1 MKYFLIFIV
10 IVAFLMVGYF
20 ALSARTDTFTG
31 RWMAWKSSDVDDY
44 KRFPF
49 EIIANAPPPHY
60 FGTEDASFKKIS
72 YTYKGKIQ
80 TKNLDTLL
88 EETGTTAFIV
98 INDGTILYEN
108 YFNGNQRDSIVTSF
122 SIAKSITALIVG
134 IAIDDG
140 YIESL
145 EDPVT
150 KYMPELKN
158 VDPRYANITL
168 RHLLSM
174 KSGIRFK
181 DTDIPW
187 HDKSRAYYHPNLREV
202 VTNLPIA
209 TAPGDEF
216 VYNTFNPIILGMIVE
231 RATGQSVV
239 EYFEA
244 QFWQRMGMEY
254 EASWSIDSEEDAMAK
269 MESGINPRAIDFAKI
284 GQLLLSDGNWNGEQ
298 IVPKK
303 WIADSKKID
312 PENRVSKIGENIYY
326 QNGWWLYGPTET
338 DKFTVSGW
346 GHLGQYLFV
355 FPDENM
361 LVMRFGKEI
370 GKVEFL
376 ARDCPRNYQ

>member
-1 MKYFLIFIV
+1 
-10 IVAFLMVGYF
+10 MVGYF

-158 VDPRYANITL
+158 VDPRYTNITL

-244 QFWQRMGMEY
+244 RFWQRMGMEY

-269 MESGINPRAIDFAKI
+269 MESGINARAIDFAKI

-370 GKVEFL
+370 GKVDSWHEI
-376 ARDCPRNYQ
+376 AQEIINEASSVEQSK